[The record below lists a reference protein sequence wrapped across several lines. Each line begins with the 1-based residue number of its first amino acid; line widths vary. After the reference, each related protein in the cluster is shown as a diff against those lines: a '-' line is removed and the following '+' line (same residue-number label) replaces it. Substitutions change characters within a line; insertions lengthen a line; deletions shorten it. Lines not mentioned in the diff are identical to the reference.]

1 MSDIPGGSNTAG
13 QSDTAKPSTGYSSR
27 LGQTVGKGED
37 SASIGANEP
46 APSGALGRD
55 VNENPTRALNKQLS
69 AGAAFLEEA
78 SKSLRAAAAKLDE
91 RLSPVADGLRRAAR
105 AGDDLA
111 EQVRTR
117 SPGELLNAGSA
128 YARERPLLVFGA
140 AAGVGLLLSRFAKST
155 RPTSARPTSDWR
167 HTRAQS
173 TQFRVQTHA
182 LQPGETST
190 SATL

>member
-1 MSDIPGGSNTAG
+1 MSDIPGARNTAG
-13 QSDTAKPSTGYSSR
+13 QSATAKQSTGYSSP

-37 SASIGANEP
+37 PAEP
-46 APSGALGRD
+46 RPSGALGRD
-55 VNENPTRALNKQLS
+55 VTENPTRALDKQLS

-91 RLSPVADGLRRAAR
+91 RLSPLAHGLRSAAR

-117 SPGELLNAGSA
+117 SPAELLDGGSN
-128 YARERPLLVFGA
+128 YARQRPLLVFGA

-155 RPTSARPTSDWR
+155 GQTGAPPSSDGR
-167 HTRAQS
+167 HTHVQS
-173 TQFRVQTHA
+173 TQSRVQTHA
-182 LQPGETST
+182 LQPSETPT
-190 SATL
+190 SPTL